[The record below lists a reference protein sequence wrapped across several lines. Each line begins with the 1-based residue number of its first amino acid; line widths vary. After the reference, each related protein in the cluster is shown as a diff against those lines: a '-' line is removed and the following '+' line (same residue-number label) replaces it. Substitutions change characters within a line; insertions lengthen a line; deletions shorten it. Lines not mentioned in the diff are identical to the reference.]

1 MIQTNKKTKNRIIS
15 SVVSSLICVQQ
26 QPDIANGMGNIGPA
40 PAHILNG
47 LSSTEN
53 FSGRILAGMKQSRL
67 NKPPESH
74 IAATTDQQQQQQQPY
89 TLVPCY
95 KYTTQLNIFLCIRK
109 INVGL
114 NSNEKSWRV
123 FNVLKLASSFYDFYS
138 LKNAQNVFWDM
149 VRAVLIWGSPKRKEK
164 LQKMILKHKK

>member
-1 MIQTNKKTKNRIIS
+1 MIQTNKKTTKNRIIPSVIS
-15 SVVSSLICVQQ
+15 SPICARR

-47 LSSTEN
+47 LNSTEN
-53 FSGRILAGMKQSRL
+53 FSGRILAGMKQSTL
-67 NKPPESH
+67 NELPESY
-74 IAATTDQQQQQQQPY
+74 ITTTTRNQQQPY

-109 INVGL
+109 INVGGL
-114 NSNEKSWRV
+114 NSNKKSWRIFDV
-123 FNVLKLASSFYDFYS
+123 SKLTSSFHDFYS

-149 VRAVLIWGSPKRKEK
+149 VRAILIWGNPKRKEK
-164 LQKMILKHKK
+164 LHKMILKHKK